1 MIPPFR
7 AAALQ
12 FPIEMGAVEGNVSRA
27 FALLRKA
34 VDGKAALC
42 VLPEMWSTGFSY
54 ENLRKLSGSTPG
66 ILDALRRFA
75 DTHRVVLAG
84 SLPERS
90 GNSVYN
96 TLHVIDATGTVTGR
110 YRKTHL
116 FSPSGETVHFR
127 RGTDAS
133 VAHTSVGTIGPMICY
148 DIRFP
153 ELSRKYCSEG
163 ATLFCVPAQWPA
175 VRQAHWD
182 LLTVARA
189 VENQLFVV
197 AANAVGRSGE
207 FQYAGGSVIVSPWGE
222 LLARGEDEECV
233 VSATIDFEKVGEA
246 RRRIPCAQDRNERAY
261 RKTRARRSSPGEPSA
276 PRSPA
281 SGGAG

>member
-12 FPIEMGAVEGNVSRA
+12 FPVVMGAVEENASRA

-34 VDGKAALC
+34 ADSKAALC

-54 ENLRKLSGSTPG
+54 DNLRKLSGSTPG
-66 ILDALRRFA
+66 LLDDLRRFA
-75 DTHRVVLAG
+75 ADHQVVLAG

-90 GNSVYN
+90 GSSVYN
-96 TLHVIDATGTVTGR
+96 TLHVIDATGAIAGK

-116 FSPSGETVHFR
+116 FSPSGETLHFR

-133 VAHTSVGTIGPMICY
+133 VVLTSVGTIGPQICY

-153 ELSRKYCSEG
+153 ELSRKYHAQG
-163 ATLFCVPAQWPA
+163 AILFCVPAQWPS

-207 FQYAGGSVIVSPWGE
+207 FLYAGGSVIVSPWGE
-222 LLARGEDEECV
+222 QLARGGEAEDIV
-233 VSATIDFEKVGEA
+233 IATIDPGEIGEA

-261 RKTRARRSSPGEPSA
+261 RKTRARR
-276 PRSPA
+276 
-281 SGGAG
+281 

>member
-1 MIPPFR
+1 MISAFQ

-12 FPIEMGAVEGNVSRA
+12 FPIRMGDVKANASRA
-27 FALLRKA
+27 FALLQDAAKGG
-34 VDGKAALC
+34 VALC

-54 ENLRKLSGSTPG
+54 DNLKTLAGTTPR
-66 ILDALRRFA
+66 ILYDLRRFA
-75 DTHRVVLAG
+75 ADKRVVIAG

-90 GNSVYN
+90 GRAVYN
-96 TLHVIDATGTVTGR
+96 TLYLINSTGAITGE

-116 FSPSGETVHFR
+116 FSPSGEHLHFR
-127 RGTDAS
+127 KGTAAS
-133 VAHTSVGTIGPMICY
+133 VAHTSVGTIGPQICY

-153 ELSRKYCSEG
+153 ELSRKYYAEG

-175 VRQAHWD
+175 ARKAHWD

-207 FQYAGGSVIVSPWGE
+207 FQYSGGSVIVSPWGE
-222 LLARGEDEECV
+222 RLAQGGEDESIV
-233 VSATIDFEKVGEA
+233 IATIDPARVEDA

-261 RKTRARRSSPGEPSA
+261 RKTRPTR
-276 PRSPA
+276 
-281 SGGAG
+281 

>member
-1 MIPPFR
+1 MISAFQ

-12 FPIEMGAVEGNVSRA
+12 FPIRMGDVKANVSRA
-27 FALLRKA
+27 FALLRDA
-34 VDGKAALC
+34 AGGGAALC

-54 ENLRKLSGSTPG
+54 DNLKALSGTTPG
-66 ILDALRRFA
+66 ILYDLRRFA
-75 DTHRVVLAG
+75 ADRRVVIAG

-90 GNSVYN
+90 GRSVYN
-96 TLHVIDATGTVTGR
+96 TLYLVNSTGAITGE

-116 FSPSGETVHFR
+116 FSPSGEHLHFR
-127 RGTDAS
+127 KGTAAS
-133 VAHTSVGTIGPMICY
+133 VAHTSVGTIGPHICY

-153 ELSRKYCSEG
+153 ELSRKYYAEG

-175 VRQAHWD
+175 VRKAHWD

-207 FQYAGGSVIVSPWGE
+207 FQYSGGSVIVSPWGE
-222 LLARGEDEECV
+222 RLAQGGEDESIV
-233 VSATIDFEKVGEA
+233 IATIDPARVEDA

-261 RKTRARRSSPGEPSA
+261 RKTRPKR
-276 PRSPA
+276 
-281 SGGAG
+281 

>member
-12 FPIEMGAVEGNVSRA
+12 FPIEMGAVDKNASRA
-27 FALLRKA
+27 FAFLRTAVESKA
-34 VDGKAALC
+34 SLC

-54 ENLRKLSGSTPG
+54 DSLRTLAGSTPAL
-66 ILDALRRFA
+66 LDDLRRFA
-75 DTHRVVLAG
+75 ADHRVVLAG

-90 GNSVYN
+90 GRAVYN
-96 TLHVIDATGTVTGR
+96 TLHVIDATGAITGK

-116 FSPSGETVHFR
+116 FSPSGETLHFR

-133 VAHTSVGTIGPMICY
+133 AVPTSAGTIGPLICY

-153 ELSRKYCSEG
+153 ELSRKYVAQG
-163 ATLFCVPAQWPA
+163 ATLFCIPAQWPS

-197 AANAVGRSGE
+197 AANAVGWSGE
-207 FQYAGGSVIVSPWGE
+207 FRYAGGSVIVSPWGE
-222 LLARGEDEECV
+222 RLARGGEEEDV
-233 VSATIDFEKVGEA
+233 VIATIDHEKVQEA

-261 RKTRARRSSPGEPSA
+261 RKTRAGR
-276 PRSPA
+276 
-281 SGGAG
+281 